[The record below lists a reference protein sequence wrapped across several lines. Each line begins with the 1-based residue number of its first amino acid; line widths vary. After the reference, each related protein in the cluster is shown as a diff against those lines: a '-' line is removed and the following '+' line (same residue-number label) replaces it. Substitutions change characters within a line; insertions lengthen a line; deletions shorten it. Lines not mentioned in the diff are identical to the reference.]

1 MTKETPIS
9 IDTIWN
15 HMAGAASG
23 TGVAGSSVYHPTFY
37 QVISPY
43 HILLLY
49 RFHALQLSG
58 DLFEGS
64 EHMRQ

>member
-1 MTKETPIS
+1 
-9 IDTIWN
+9 
-15 HMAGAASG
+15 MAGAASG

-64 EHMRQ
+64 EHMRQWL